1 MRVRIT
7 KGPDLV
13 LGGFARVQHLQ
24 SRPELNGE
32 IVQLD
37 AFDPEADRWE
47 CLFGNGDGPRLRP
60 AKLGPVWQEE
70 GF

>member
-1 MRVRIT
+1 M
-7 KGPDLV
+7 
-13 LGGFARVQHLQ
+13 QHLQ

-47 CLFGNGDGPRLRP
+47 CLFGNGDGLRLRP
-60 AKLGPVWQEE
+60 AKLGPV
-70 GF
+70 